1 MFARLFAKTLELELN
16 LKTNSAAAVLN
27 ASAAPV
33 YALSSK
39 LFFCS
44 SLIGTSDFILVTS
57 AAPRIGQVYIKSKI
71 SPAKEHLCCSK

>member
-39 LFFCS
+39 LF
-44 SLIGTSDFILVTS
+44 S
-57 AAPRIGQVYIKSKI
+57 AA
-71 SPAKEHLCCSK
+71 LL